1 MKEQFKGKTI
11 AVIGDSITAH
21 GKHFYYIRSYMQQSK
36 DKCYL
41 YNRGT
46 GGNRAVMFPYLFDE
60 EIKELK
66 ADYVMISYAGNDMG
80 VWLYDALKP
89 VTEELLAKRKA
100 RDDEYFESY
109 RKSIQVVKDYGAIP
123 IVVSP
128 FAMDE
133 YLVEK
138 EYIETLADN
147 DEKEDNIK
155 PSFYTRATYRN
166 LNQALKG
173 YAEKLKV
180 IAEEMGAEYMP
191 AFEKTYQEML
201 KQTGMFGQDG
211 LHYNFEVGYKYLA
224 KIFLEYLGCEDIP
237 KEFVKTPEN
246 DEIEKL
252 EQLERHAG
260 MLKRATPYN
269 GYFGTFT
276 DEEMEENARK
286 NVREC
291 SGWVAEYAQL
301 YLDHYKELPSLR
313 AKIRELTEKL

>member
-1 MKEQFKGKTI
+1 MQEKYIGKTI

-60 EIKELK
+60 EIAELK
-66 ADYVMISYAGNDMG
+66 ADYVMISYAANDMG
-80 VWLYDALKP
+80 IWLYDNLKP
-89 VTEELLAKRKA
+89 VTEELLAKRKV
-100 RDDEYFESY
+100 RDDEYFASY
-109 RKSIQVVKDYGAIP
+109 KKAIEVVKAYGATP

-128 FAMDE
+128 FAVDE
-133 YLVEK
+133 YIVEK

-173 YAEKLKV
+173 YAEKLKAM
-180 IAEEMGAEYMP
+180 AEEMGAEYMP
-191 AFEKTYQEML
+191 GFEKTYPEML
-201 KQTGMFGQDG
+201 KQKGMHGPDG
-211 LHYNFEVGYKYLA
+211 LHYTFEVGYKVLA
-224 KIFLEYLGCEDIP
+224 KIFLEYLGCENIP
-237 KEFVKTPEN
+237 EEFVCTPEN
-246 DEIEKL
+246 DQIEKL

-260 MLKRATPYN
+260 FITRATPYN
-269 GYFGTFT
+269 KYFGNFT
-276 DEEMEENARK
+276 QEELLEAARK
-286 NVREC
+286 TAKEC
-291 SGWVAEYAQL
+291 FGWVGEYAQL
-301 YLDHYKELPSLR
+301 YLDHYKELPSIR
-313 AKIRELTEKL
+313 TKIRELTEKL

>member
-1 MKEQFKGKTI
+1 MKAKYVGKTI

-36 DKCYL
+36 EKCYL

-80 VWLYDALKP
+80 VWLYDNLKP
-89 VTEELLAKRKA
+89 VTEELLAKRKV

-109 RKSIQVVKDYGAIP
+109 RKSIQVVKDYGAVP

-128 FAMDE
+128 FAMNE
-133 YLVEK
+133 YLTEK

-147 DEKEDNIK
+147 DEKEDNLK

-166 LNQALKG
+166 LNNALRV
-173 YAEKLKV
+173 YAEKLK
-180 IAEEMGAEYMP
+180 AMAKEMGAEYFP
-191 AFEKTYQEML
+191 AFEKTYPEML
-201 KQTGMFGQDG
+201 KQTGMFGEDG
-211 LHYNFEVGYKYLA
+211 LHYNFEVGYKFLA
-224 KIFLEYLGCEDIP
+224 KIFLEYLGCENIP
-237 KEFVKTPEN
+237 EDFAKTPEN
-246 DEIEKL
+246 DEIERL
-252 EQLERHAG
+252 EQLERHASSVI
-260 MLKRATPYN
+260 LATPN
-269 GYFGTFT
+269 NKYFGNYTQ
-276 DEEMEENARK
+276 EELLERARK
-286 NVREC
+286 TVETA
-291 SGWVAEYAQL
+291 SGWVANHAQL
-301 YLDHYKELPSLR
+301 YLDHYKELPSIR